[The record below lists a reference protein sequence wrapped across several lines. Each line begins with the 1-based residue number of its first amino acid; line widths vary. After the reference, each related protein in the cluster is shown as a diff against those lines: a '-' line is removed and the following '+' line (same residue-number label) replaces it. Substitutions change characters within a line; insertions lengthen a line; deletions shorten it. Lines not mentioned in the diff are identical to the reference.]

1 MSFHN
6 KTKSFLLLL
15 AGGLIFLTA
24 CNKELP
30 EPVPIEPPANGT
42 SPTLADL
49 LNDPSFTILK
59 SAVTKS
65 GFMSMLADNTL
76 RFTLFAP
83 DNDAMAASGI
93 TQQVVDALPADQLAA
108 AIAYHIVPQ
117 TIKAVDIPESFPN
130 FQYPTIL
137 NPAPGISPFLRLT
150 TFPSKRGSYTWVN
163 NIPIIAADI
172 AAVNGVLQKV
182 ARVIVLKMPDGNNDL
197 WDRINNDPQLTYL
210 KAAITR
216 ADSGV
221 AAGSRLL
228 DALSMTANP
237 AAIGSNLTVFAPT
250 DDAMKIFL
258 TGVITKTLLA
268 QVTPGPPSATDS
280 AIASGTANYLVTTY
294 GTLLLTNPYAISPV
308 LGAAITPTV
317 AKGIVAYHI
326 VISQTGKF
334 DSHNPGIR
342 VFSVNL
348 PTSASAIKTLFNVA
362 FADHQGLFVQATFGP
377 SGVTAA
383 TVKGLV
389 NATASNV
396 LINPLPGGSSDQQYL
411 NGVLHKIDQVL
422 IPQ

>member
-49 LNDPSFTILK
+49 LNDPTFSILK

-228 DALSMTANP
+228 DALSITANP

-258 TGVITKTLLA
+258 TGAITKTLLA
-268 QVTPGPPSATDS
+268 QVNPGPPTAIDS
-280 AIASGTANYLVTTY
+280 AKAAGTANYLVTTY

-326 VISQTGKF
+326 VSSQSGTYTP
-334 DSHNPGIR
+334 PGLR

-348 PTSASAIKTLFNVA
+348 PTSATGIKTLLNSGIASHPGVV
-362 FADHQGLFVQATFGP
+362 VQATFGP
-377 SGVTAA
+377 YGVTAA

-389 NATASNV
+389 NTTASNV
-396 LINPLPGGSSDQQYL
+396 LINPLPGGSSDQHYL

-422 IPQ
+422 LPQ